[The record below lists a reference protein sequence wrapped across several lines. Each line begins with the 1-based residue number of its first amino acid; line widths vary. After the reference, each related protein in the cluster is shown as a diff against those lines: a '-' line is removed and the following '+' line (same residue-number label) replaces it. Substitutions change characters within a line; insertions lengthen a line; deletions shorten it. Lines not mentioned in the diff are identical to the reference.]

1 MRTIVSVTSHPD
13 QRSALALKALR
24 AMLFR
29 RIISIWWAPITRSCW
44 PPASC
49 QAALAI
55 ASSLVCSWTD
65 FSGVDFL
72 AIGKF

>member
-1 MRTIVSVTSHPD
+1 VGPD
-13 QRSALALKALR
+13 HAVVLASRKL
-24 AMLFR
+24 
-29 RIISIWWAPITRSCW
+29 P
-44 PPASC
+44 
-49 QAALAI
+49 AALAI